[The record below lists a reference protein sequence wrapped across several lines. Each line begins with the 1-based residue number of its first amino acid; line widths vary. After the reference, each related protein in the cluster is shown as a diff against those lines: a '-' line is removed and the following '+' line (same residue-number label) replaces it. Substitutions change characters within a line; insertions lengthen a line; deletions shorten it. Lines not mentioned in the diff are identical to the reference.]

1 MDRLTWR
8 DVSRADTFATMGTSN
23 RISTWSFANLRERI
37 NNHELNPLDN
47 IVIILILLSAV
58 VVGLET
64 NHDLVASYPGVFH
77 AIDLFFIIA
86 FGSEIVVKM
95 ATRSPRVWEYF
106 YDGWHIFDAA
116 IFALTLVPYIVS
128 SDPHAAEAALALR
141 SLRLVRS
148 FRALRVM
155 RLMSALPGMRIVIE
169 TLVRSI
175 PQLSIVALLLG
186 CLTYT
191 YAVVGYQLFHQN
203 DPKHFGNLGAS
214 CLTMFGC
221 ALGEFNDVM
230 RIQLEGS
237 AADEEFYAELIEKFS
252 GQTINS
258 EPFPLLAPV
267 FFLTFVLIAGLTIL
281 NFFVGTILTE
291 LDNVRV
297 EIKQEQ
303 LEESTSKIDKI
314 VEEETEQT
322 AELAGILAELREIKA
337 RLPEQPST

>member
-1 MDRLTWR
+1 MPQHT
-8 DVSRADTFATMGTSN
+8 
-23 RISTWSFANLRERI
+23 STWSFVNLRERI
-37 NNHELNPLDN
+37 NNHELNPVDN
-47 IVIILILLSAV
+47 VVILLILLSAV
-58 VVGLET
+58 IVGLET
-64 NHDLVASYPGVFH
+64 NHELVSSYPIVFH
-77 AIDLFFIIA
+77 VIDLFFIIA
-86 FGSEIVVKM
+86 FGSEIVIKM
-95 ATRSPRVWEYF
+95 ATRAPRPWMFF
-106 YDGWHIFDAA
+106 YDGWHIFDTA
-116 IFALTLVPYIVS
+116 IFALTLVPYLIS

-155 RLMSALPGMRIVIE
+155 RLMSALPGMRVVIE

-237 AADEEFYAELIEKFS
+237 AADEEYHAELLETYGVEAVS
-252 GQTINS
+252 S
-258 EPFPLLAPV
+258 EGFPLLAPL

-291 LDNVRV
+291 LDNVRTEV
-297 EIKQEQ
+297 KQEQ
-303 LEESTSKIDKI
+303 LAEATLKIDKI
-314 VEEETEQT
+314 VEEEQEQT
-322 AELAGILAELREIKA
+322 VELAEILEELRQIKA
-337 RLPEQPST
+337 RLPQQPAS

>member
-1 MDRLTWR
+1 MACHPSLKYL
-8 DVSRADTFATMGTSN
+8 ATMVQKQHT
-23 RISTWSFANLRERI
+23 STWSFANMRERI
-37 NNHELNPLDN
+37 NSHELNPVDN
-47 IVIILILLSAV
+47 VVILLILLSAV

-64 NHDLVASYPGVFH
+64 NHDLVATYPTMFH

-86 FGSEIVVKM
+86 FGSEIVIKM
-95 ATRSPRVWEYF
+95 SMLAPKPWKYF
-106 YDGWHIFDAA
+106 ADGWHVFDALV
-116 IFALTLVPYIVS
+116 FGLTLIPYIVS
-128 SDPHAAEAALALR
+128 SDPHAAEAAIALR

-155 RLMSALPGMRIVIE
+155 RLMSALPGMRVVIE

-191 YAVVGYQLFHQN
+191 YAVIGYQLFHRN
-203 DPKHFGNLGAS
+203 DPKHFANLGTS

-237 AADEEFYAELIEKFS
+237 AADEDFHASLVETFGAGS
-252 GQTINS
+252 VTS
-258 EPFPLLAPV
+258 EAFPFLAPL
-267 FFLTFVLIAGLTIL
+267 FFLTFVMIAGLTIL

-291 LDNVRV
+291 LDNVRG
-297 EIKQEQ
+297 EMRNEQ
-303 LEESTSKIDKI
+303 LASATTKIDMI
-314 VEEETEQT
+314 VVEEEEQT
-322 AELAGILAELREIKA
+322 AELAEILAELREIKA
-337 RLPEQPST
+337 RLPKSEL